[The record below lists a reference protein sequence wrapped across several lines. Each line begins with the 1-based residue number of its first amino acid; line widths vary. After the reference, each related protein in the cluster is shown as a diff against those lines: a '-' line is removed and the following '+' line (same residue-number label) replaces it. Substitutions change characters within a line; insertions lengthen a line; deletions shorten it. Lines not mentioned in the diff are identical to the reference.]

1 MILFKIFPIQ
11 GGFYLRIEQL
21 EYLLDIQNTLSL
33 NKTAENFFTSHQVI
47 NNAIKS
53 LEEELNCIILNR
65 SPKGVTFTTA
75 GLSVCYFAS
84 RVIAEK
90 ELMLSSIAPFT
101 ITPDKLLHGEL
112 DIYVIP
118 RFSNKIFFSFYTRY
132 SKKNPKV
139 NLSISTIPL
148 QVLYSRLP
156 LEKPFV
162 FLITLHSKFV
172 QSEKFQNRLNDYQL
186 LYEIV
191 AEQNLGSC
199 IDRNSKWLST
209 ITSNAGSF
217 EPDVPYALFNFAID
231 DYSMAFEEEKSYH
244 LIDSFES
251 QKELIKSGD
260 YVGMCTPWEYK
271 NFFQTRNNNLL
282 FIPQQEPQSTFYYA
296 VLYSKQN
303 SHNPIIT
310 DVINELKK
318 FFK

>member
-1 MILFKIFPIQ
+1 M
-11 GGFYLRIEQL
+11 RIEQL

-148 QVLYSRLP
+148 QVFYSRLP